1 MRSMTGFASHAAV
14 ISGVKTTIELKS
26 VNHRFLDIY
35 IKMPR
40 AFSAFEAEI
49 RKSIQNYITRGKV
62 SLAITC
68 DNSYGEEMRL
78 NQPVLSSI
86 IRALKSAQ
94 KEYKFLGDI
103 HSGDL
108 LRIPNLFTTGEES
121 KISQVAVRSLQKE
134 VEQAL
139 IKFIKMREKEG
150 QQLEKDIRKRLQ
162 FIKDTAVLIDNER
175 QSFMTNAKKKM
186 CERIKALIEEV
197 AVSEDRLM
205 KEVAFLL
212 EKVDIT
218 EELVRLQA
226 HLKLF
231 CDLLAKKEKYGKDLD
246 FITQEMNR
254 EVNTIA
260 SKAQDFAIAHHV
272 IKIKSEIEKIREQL
286 QNVE

>member
-1 MRSMTGFASHAAV
+1 MTGFASHSAV

-40 AFSAFEAEI
+40 AFSAFEADI

-78 NQPVLSSI
+78 NQPVLSSV

-108 LRIPNLFTTGEES
+108 LRIPNLFTTVEES

-175 QSFMTNAKKKM
+175 QNFMTNAKKKM

-231 CDLLAKKEKYGKDLD
+231 FDLLAKKEKYGKDLD
-246 FITQEMNR
+246 FVTQEMNR

-260 SKAQDFAIAHHV
+260 SKAQASAIAHHV
-272 IKIKSEIEKIREQL
+272 ITIKSEIEKIREQL